1 MADSQQNLTTEI
13 FCCLEGSIENQCLTT
28 ITGEVLKIKGNCELS
43 GAGIW
48 ICIPATDSNGTVVS
62 VSIVSQ
68 VETAQQSYCV
78 GRVTQVAK
86 RGTILV
92 KVSNSCKVTF
102 TTAQILHVSSI
113 YRLDFEFLSGKLYV
127 TTATKFDFDY
137 QNQPIS
143 VPLPE
148 AVVEPVAIPAI
159 VTTATT
165 VGTPKALEQKWRE
178 KLEPLILEKIPGIKI
193 SEFNVYTGVLEWE
206 GTVQEKRYRVQ
217 GTVGSTSLL
226 IYELGSYQQP
236 ALGDDSDID
245 IDDDFDD
252 EDEEENEEENEE
264 DILRVTPLGAAR
276 SIGASCFKVEIG
288 KYEIVLDAGTRPKG
302 NNPLPAFE
310 LLKNPNLILIT
321 HAHSDHIGALPV
333 LHRMFKATPM
343 ICTPGTRSIARVM
356 LEDCLKVTLKNE
368 DFEPLFEEQDL
379 YQTLLHLETQP
390 IGVEFEPL
398 PGLTVKFINAGHIVG
413 AACIYLKYGNRS
425 LVYTGDYNIAN
436 SRTTVGLKL
445 ADLPTADILIT
456 EATYGAAIHPSR
468 KQQETE
474 LVQAVWNVVAK
485 GGNVLIPA
493 FALGRAQ
500 EIILLLKTSALFAN
514 SNIPIFVDGLV
525 RKITDV
531 FNDNLDLLPEAVSN
545 FAANCRIPPFCDG
558 KKVIFVTDTKERP
571 FAMVQPSVIIASS
584 GMLTGGASV
593 YYAKSLLE
601 RDDAAIFMSGYTDE
615 ESPGRLL
622 QSMKSG
628 EVVTMD
634 GVDYIVKAEIR
645 KFNLSAHTDR
655 IGIGQ
660 VIAKVAPRHLILIHG
675 MPDSL
680 YDLARTDLQKNH
692 VVHIP
697 SCGET
702 IEYGVFPDFLSQKRQ
717 VEIEHPKE
725 VELEI
730 VAEHDGAWIR
740 IPQEVVDTDP
750 RWQTLSQVGIIR
762 AKWHRDSLMLLPI
775 TKKQIP
781 KKPPMITAG
790 NCCARCKYFD
800 GSLCL
805 MPESIFHNRQ
815 IAPEGSCPE
824 FTLSP

>member
-1 MADSQQNLTTEI
+1 LFLIIFMLESQQNLTSKI
-13 FCCLEGSIENQCLTT
+13 LCCLEGSIENQCLTT
-28 ITGEVLKIKGNCELS
+28 KTGEIIKIRGNCEFS

-48 ICIPATDSNGTVVS
+48 LCIPATDSSAELSS
-62 VSIVSQ
+62 VSIVSKAESRQ
-68 VETAQQSYCV
+68 ESYCV

-102 TTAQILHVSSI
+102 VTKEILDVSGVYRLEFNFSDGRLHVVKAT
-113 YRLDFEFLSGKLYV
+113 RLDN
-127 TTATKFDFDY
+127 D
-137 QNQPIS
+137 NQS
-143 VPLPE
+143 VE
-148 AVVEPVAIPAI
+148 AQVI
-159 VTTATT
+159 
-165 VGTPKALEQKWRE
+165 EQKVEVNVSAAKNTVNTAPTSVELLWRQ
-178 KLEPLILEKIPGIKI
+178 KLEPLILERIPGIKFTD
-193 SEFNVYTGVLEWE
+193 FNIHTGVLEWE
-206 GTVQEKRYRVQ
+206 GAIESKKYRIQ
-217 GTVGSTSLL
+217 GTVGSTNLN
-226 IYELGSYQQP
+226 IFEFNNYKAP
-236 ALGDDSDID
+236 VV
-245 IDDDFDD
+245 DDDFDED
-252 EDEEENEEENEE
+252 EDEENEE
-264 DILRVTPLGAAR
+264 DVLKVTPLGAAR

-302 NNPLPAFE
+302 DNPLPAFE

-343 ICTPGTRSIARVM
+343 ICTLGTRHIARVM
-356 LEDCLKVTLKNE
+356 LEDCLKVNLKNE
-368 DFEPLFEEQDL
+368 DFEPIFEEEDL
-379 YQTLLHLETQP
+379 QQTLLHLETQP

-425 LVYTGDYNIAN
+425 LVYTGDYHIAN
-436 SRTTVGLKL
+436 SRTTIGLKL

-456 EATYGAAIHPSR
+456 EATYGAAVHPSR
-468 KQQETE
+468 KQQEAE
-474 LVQAVWNVVAK
+474 LVQAVWDVVGK

-500 EIILLLKTSALFAN
+500 EIILLLKTSSLFSN
-514 SNIPIFVDGLV
+514 SDIPIYVDGLV
-525 RKITDV
+525 RKVTDV
-531 FNDNLDLLPEAVSN
+531 FNDNLELLPEAISN

-558 KKVIFVTDTKERP
+558 KKVIFINDTQERP
-571 FAMVQPSVIIASS
+571 FAMAKPSVIIASS
-584 GMLTGGASV
+584 GMLTGGASI
-593 YYAKSLLE
+593 YYAKALLE
-601 RDDAAIFMSGYTDE
+601 RDNASIFISGYTDE

-628 EVVTMD
+628 EVVTLD
-634 GVDYIVKAEIR
+634 GIDYTVKAEVR

-675 MPDSL
+675 IPDTL

-697 SCGET
+697 HCGET

-750 RWQTLSQVGIIR
+750 RWQTLSQIGIIR
-762 AKWHRDSLMLLPI
+762 AKWHRDSLMLMPI
-775 TKKQIP
+775 TNKQIP
-781 KKPPMITAG
+781 KKPPMISMG

-805 MPESIFHNRQ
+805 MPDSIFHNRQ

-824 FTLSP
+824 FTLKS

>member
-1 MADSQQNLTTEI
+1 MTESQQKLTTEI
-13 FCCLEGSIENQCLTT
+13 SCCLEGRIEKQCLTT
-28 ITGEVLKIKGNCELS
+28 VTGQEIKIRGNCEFEGS
-43 GAGIW
+43 GIW
-48 ICIPATDSNGTVVS
+48 SCIPATDSNGEVAS

-68 VETAQQSYCV
+68 LELKQQSYCV

-86 RGTILV
+86 RGTVLV

-102 TTAQILHVSSI
+102 VTTQILHVSSV
-113 YRLDFEFLSGKLYV
+113 YRLEFDFVSDKLCV
-127 TTATKFDFDY
+127 TAADRLDNDYQIQRTVQETVVTLAPTTSVTAT
-137 QNQPIS
+137 IS
-143 VPLPE
+143 K
-148 AVVEPVAIPAI
+148 
-159 VTTATT
+159 T
-165 VGTPKALEQKWRE
+165 VDSTPKTLEQLWRE
-178 KLEPLILEKIPGIKI
+178 KLEPLILEQIPGINI
-193 SEFNVYTGVLEWE
+193 SDFNVFTGVLEWE
-206 GTVQEKRYRVQ
+206 GAVQEKRYRIQ
-217 GTVGSTSLL
+217 GTVGSTQLM
-226 IYELGSYQQP
+226 IYEFSSNGKQP
-236 ALGDDSDID
+236 VLTNDL
-245 IDDDFDD
+245 DDDLDD
-252 EDEEENEEENEE
+252 DDLDVN

-288 KYEIVLDAGTRPKG
+288 KYEIVMDAGTRPKG
-302 NNPLPAFE
+302 DNPLPAFE

-356 LEDCLKVTLKNE
+356 LEDCLKVNLKNE

-379 YQTLLHLETQP
+379 QQTLLHLETQP

-425 LVYTGDYNIAN
+425 LLYTGDYNIAN

-474 LVQAVWNVVAK
+474 LVQAVWNVIAS

-500 EIILLLKTSALFAN
+500 EIILLLKTSSLFTN
-514 SNIPIFVDGLV
+514 NDIPIYVDGLV
-525 RKITDV
+525 RKVTDV
-531 FNDNLDLLPEAVSN
+531 FNDNLEMLPEAVSN

-558 KKVIFVTDTKERP
+558 KKVIFVNDTRERP
-571 FAMVQPSVIIASS
+571 FAMAKPSVIIASS
-584 GMLTGGASV
+584 GMLSGGASV
-593 YYAKSLLE
+593 YYAKALLE
-601 RDDAAIFMSGYTDE
+601 RDNAAIFISGYTDE

-634 GVDYIVKAEIR
+634 GVDYTVKADIR

-680 YDLARTDLQKNH
+680 YDLARTDLQKSH

-697 SCGET
+697 YCGET

-762 AKWHRDSLMLLPI
+762 AKWHKDSLMLLPI
-775 TKKQIP
+775 TRKQIP
-781 KKPPMITAG
+781 KKPPMISSS
-790 NCCARCKYFD
+790 NCCAKCKYFD

-815 IAPEGSCPE
+815 IAPEGICPE
-824 FTLSP
+824 FTLNS